1 MFFRFLLLFANLL
14 ENDYLCGN
22 MKRGVDIR
30 QILGLKVRELRTD
43 RKLSYQEL
51 SKKTGLSVSY
61 LNEIEKGKKYPK
73 GDKILQLSEALEVSY
88 DDLVSLKVSKKIEPV
103 VSLLQSP
110 FFKELPLEMM
120 GLDTQKLMELISA
133 NPEKINTFIN
143 TVMQVARSYEMNKE
157 NVYHAALRSF
167 QEINDNYF
175 EELELAVQEFKEKYD
190 FESASQYQ
198 KEDLVQTLRDYFG
211 VKVSDEHL
219 SEAGVLKNV
228 RSYFS
233 SREATLMI
241 NKGLTVAQEK
251 FLIVRELAFR
261 YLELEDRPVE
271 TPPQRQHTFAQ
282 LLNNF
287 KASYFA
293 VAFLMDRDE
302 MIKDIKS
309 FVKSKKW
316 HDRDVLDI
324 MLKYEATPEMLMQRL
339 TNILPRYFGF
349 NNLFFLKLGS
359 KPGEE
364 EGFRLTKEL
373 HLSKLHNPYG
383 NELNEHYCRRWIS
396 VRIIRE
402 LQEHHLTE
410 PIARLQISKYFN
422 TKSQYLCLS
431 IAIPNSSDS
440 DEGLSLTVGFQM
452 GEELRKRI
460 SFLDDPAIVT
470 KEVHTTCERC
480 PITDCNVRA
489 APAWKL
495 EKHSHQLAIEKA
507 LKALG

>member
-1 MFFRFLLLFANLL
+1 
-14 ENDYLCGN
+14 

-43 RKLSYQEL
+43 RNLSYQEL
-51 SKKTGLSVSY
+51 SRRTGLSVSY

-73 GDKILQLSEALEVSY
+73 GDKIIQLSEALDVSY
-88 DDLVSLKVSKKIEPV
+88 DYLVSLKVSKKIEPV
-103 VSLLQSP
+103 VSLLQSS

-120 GLDTQKLMELISA
+120 GLDTQKFMELISA

-143 TVMQVARSYEMNKE
+143 TVLQIARSYEMNKE

-175 EELELAVQEFKEKYD
+175 DDLEQAVQDFKEKYD
-190 FESASQYQ
+190 FESTRCYDR
-198 KEDLVQTLRDYFG
+198 EDLVQTLRDYFG
-211 VKVSDEHL
+211 ISVSYKHL
-219 SEAGVLKNV
+219 SGSAALKNV
-228 RSYFS
+228 RSYFHVKDRS
-233 SREATLMI
+233 LFL
-241 NKGLTVAQEK
+241 NKGLTQAQEK
-251 FLIVRELAFR
+251 FLIVRELAYSF
-261 YLELEDRPVE
+261 LEIEDRPVE
-271 TPPQRQHTFAQ
+271 TPPQRQHTFTQ

-293 VAFLMDRDE
+293 VAFLMDRDQ
-302 MIKDIKS
+302 MIDDIKA

-324 MLKYEATPEMLMQRL
+324 MKSYEATPEMLMQRL

-349 NNLFFLKLGS
+349 NNLFFLKMVS
-359 KPGEE
+359 KPGE

-396 VRIIRE
+396 VGIIRE
-402 LQEHHLTE
+402 LQDHHLAE

-422 TKSQYLCLS
+422 TKSHYLCLS

-440 DEGLSLTVGFQM
+440 DEGLSLTVGFQI

-460 SFLDDPAIVT
+460 AFLDDPDIVAR
-470 KEVHTTCERC
+470 EVHTTCERC
-480 PITDCNVRA
+480 PVSDCGERA

-495 EKHSHQLAIEKA
+495 EKHNEQLSIEQA